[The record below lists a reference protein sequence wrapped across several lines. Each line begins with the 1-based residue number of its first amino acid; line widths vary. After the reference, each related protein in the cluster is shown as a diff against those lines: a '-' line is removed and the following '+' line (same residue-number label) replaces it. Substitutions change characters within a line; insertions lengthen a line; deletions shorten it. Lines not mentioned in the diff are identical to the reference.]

1 MAERKNVQ
9 RYRWLLFDAD
19 GTLFDYDRAEQAALA
34 QAFGQIGERFEP
46 GHLAA
51 YRRINQEVWQALE
64 RGQITPD
71 ALKVRR
77 FELLFKAIGIDHSPA
92 GFSALYLAALA
103 DCSELVDGA
112 LEVLQGLKGA
122 YQIAVVTNGLQAVQ
136 RRRLDR
142 SAIRDCIA
150 EVIIS
155 EEIGAAKPSR
165 EFFDTTFARLGN
177 PAKQE
182 VLMIGDNWSSDIQGG
197 VQYGIATCWFNPS
210 RQPRPKGLPIAR
222 EISSLRELTDWLS

>member
-1 MAERKNVQ
+1 MVGQINTQ

-34 QAFGQIGERFEP
+34 QAFGQIGARFEP
-46 GHLAA
+46 GHLTA
-51 YRRINQEVWQALE
+51 YRRINHELWQALE
-64 RGQITPD
+64 RGTISPD

-92 GFSALYLAALA
+92 SFSALYLAALA
-103 DCSELVDGA
+103 DCSDLVDGA
-112 LEVLQGLKGA
+112 QEVLQSLRNK
-122 YQIAVVTNGLQAVQ
+122 YRMAVVTNGLQAVQ

-142 SAIRDCIA
+142 SAIRDCVA
-150 EVIIS
+150 EVVIS

-177 PAKQE
+177 PPKPE
-182 VLMIGDNWSSDIQGG
+182 VLVIGDNWSSDIQGG
-197 VQYGIATCWFNPS
+197 VAYGIATCWFNPG
-210 RQPRPKGLPIAR
+210 RQPRPNGLAITR
-222 EISSLRELTDWLS
+222 EISSLRELTEWLV

>member
-1 MAERKNVQ
+1 MAERKTVQ
-9 RYRWLLFDAD
+9 RYQWLLFDAD
-19 GTLFDYDRAEQAALA
+19 GTLFDYDRAERAALGRA
-34 QAFGQIGERFEP
+34 LQQIGVAFEP
-46 GHLAA
+46 AHLTA
-51 YRRINQEVWQALE
+51 YRRINHELWQALE

-77 FELLFKAIGIDHSPA
+77 FELLFKAIGVDHSPA
-92 GFSALYLAALA
+92 SFSALYLAALA

-112 LEVLQGLKGA
+112 LEVLQALRGT
-122 YQIAVVTNGLQAVQ
+122 YPIAVVTNGLQAVQ

-165 EFFDTTFARLGN
+165 KFFDTTFARLGD
-177 PAKQE
+177 PPKQE
-182 VLMIGDNWSSDIQGG
+182 VLMIGDNWSSDIEGG
-197 VQYGIATCWFNPS
+197 VQYGIATCWFNPN
-210 RQPRPKGLPIAR
+210 RQPPPNGLPITR
-222 EISSLRELTDWLS
+222 EISSLRELTEWLV

>member
-1 MAERKNVQ
+1 MANRKSVQ

-34 QAFGQIGERFEP
+34 QAFGQIGARFEA

-51 YRRINQEVWQALE
+51 YRRINQEVWRALE
-64 RGQITPD
+64 RGQISPD
-71 ALKVRR
+71 ALKVRH
-77 FELLFKAIGIDHSPA
+77 FELLFKAMGIDHSPA
-92 GFSALYLAALA
+92 SFSALYLAALA
-103 DCSELVDGA
+103 DCSELVDDA
-112 LEVLQGLKGA
+112 QEVLQSLKNK
-122 YQIAVVTNGLQAVQ
+122 YRMAVVTNGLQAVQ

-142 SAIRDCIA
+142 SAIRDCIT

-177 PAKQE
+177 PPKQE

-197 VQYGIATCWFNPS
+197 VEYGIATCWFNPS
-210 RQPRPKGLPIAR
+210 RQPRPNGLPIIR
-222 EISSLRELTDWLS
+222 EISSLRELTEWLL